1 MKINWLKTLLHP
13 PCSYK
18 HEAVAAIIIII
29 IVIIIIGE
37 EREVLHQSGLL

>member
-29 IVIIIIGE
+29 IGE